1 MRIAVAGSGVSGLV
15 SAWLLAAHH
24 EVVLFEADDRPG
36 GHTNTVDVA
45 LPSGD
50 YAVDTG
56 FIVCNDRTY
65 PNFLRLLDELGV
77 ATQPSAMTF
86 SVSCERTGL
95 EWAGTDLNGVFA
107 QRANAVR
114 PRFLRMLADVA
125 RFGRLGQRRLR
136 SSGQGEDL
144 GTLADFVA
152 EHRFSAA
159 FVDLY
164 LVPLGASIWS
174 AEPAAFDQY
183 PLRPLLA
190 FLDHHGLLDLRTR
203 PQWMTVSGGSR
214 TYVRAIT
221 AELGDRVRLGSPVER
236 VTRSEDKVEVTSRAG
251 TEVFDHVVV
260 AGHSDQALALLGD
273 PTPAEQEVL
282 GAIRYVANEATL
294 HTDRAMLPRSPRAWA
309 AWNYHRLAGDQDQV
323 GGHLR
328 HEPAAA
334 PGCGRA
340 DLRDPEPPRRHRP
353 RDRPRRASTTPIP
366 SMTHPPDAA
375 RRRRDE
381 ISGRN
386 RTSYVGAYWHNGFH
400 EDGVRSAVEACRPLG
415 SRWA

>member
-15 SAWLLAAHH
+15 AAWLLAPRHD
-24 EVVLFEADDRPG
+24 VVLFEADERPG
-36 GHTNTVDVA
+36 GHTNTVDVT

-77 ATQPSAMTF
+77 ATQPSDMTF

-107 QRANAVR
+107 QRANALR
-114 PRFLRMLADVA
+114 PSFLRMLSDVV
-125 RFGRLGQRRLR
+125 RFGRFGQRRLR
-136 SSGQGEDL
+136 DSAQDEDL

-152 EHRFSAA
+152 EHRFSPA

-174 AEPAAFDQY
+174 AEPAAFDRY

-203 PQWMTVSGGSR
+203 PQWMTVTGGSR
-214 TYVRAIT
+214 TYVRAII
-221 AELGDRVRLGSPVER
+221 AELGDRVRLGCPVER
-236 VTRSEDKVEVTSRAG
+236 VTRSEDKVEVESRAG
-251 TEVFDHVVV
+251 AEVFDHLVV

-273 PTPAEQEVL
+273 PTTAETEVL

-309 AWNYHRLAGDQDQV
+309 AWNYHRLAEDQNRVAVTYDMNRLQRLGAAEPICV
-323 GGHLR
+323 TLNR
-328 HEPAAA
+328 HADIDPAAVLQRIDYA
-334 PGCGRA
+334 HPVY
-340 DLRDPEPPRRHRP
+340 DP
-353 RDRPRRASTTPIP
+353 P
-366 SMTHPPDAA
+366 SDAA
-375 RRRRDE
+375 RRRRAE

-400 EDGVRSAVEACRPLG
+400 EDGVRSAVEACGPLG
-415 SRWA
+415 SRWP

>member
-15 SAWLLAAHH
+15 SAWLLAPHH

-65 PNFLRLLDELGV
+65 PNFLRLLDALDV

-136 SSGQGEDL
+136 SSGEGEDL

-221 AELGDRVRLGSPVER
+221 AELGDRVRLGCPVER

-251 TEVFDHVVV
+251 AEVFDHVVV

-309 AWNYHRLAGDQDQV
+309 AWNYHRLGGDQDQV
-323 GGHLR
+323 AVTYDMNRLQRLGAAEPICVTLNR
-328 HEPAAA
+328 HADIDPATVLQRIDYAH
-334 PGCGRA
+334 PVY
-340 DLRDPEPPRRHRP
+340 DP
-353 RDRPRRASTTPIP
+353 P
-366 SMTHPPDAA
+366 SDAA

>member
-77 ATQPSAMTF
+77 ATQPSDMTF

-136 SSGQGEDL
+136 SSGEGEDL

-221 AELGDRVRLGSPVER
+221 AELGDRVRLGCPVER
-236 VTRSEDKVEVTSRAG
+236 VTRSEDKVEVASRAG

-323 GGHLR
+323 AVTYDMNRLQRLGAAEPICVTLNR
-328 HEPAAA
+328 HADIDPATVLARIDYA
-334 PGCGRA
+334 HPVY
-340 DLRDPEPPRRHRP
+340 DP
-353 RDRPRRASTTPIP
+353 P
-366 SMTHPPDAA
+366 SDAA

>member
-77 ATQPSAMTF
+77 ATQPSDMTF

-136 SSGQGEDL
+136 SSGEGEDL

-236 VTRSEDKVEVTSRAG
+236 VTRSEDKVEVASRAG

-323 GGHLR
+323 AVTYDMNRLQRLGAAEPICVTLNR
-328 HEPAAA
+328 HAAIDPAAVLA
-334 PGCGRA
+334 RIDYAHPVY
-340 DLRDPEPPRRHRP
+340 DP
-353 RDRPRRASTTPIP
+353 P
-366 SMTHPPDAA
+366 SDAA

>member
-65 PNFLRLLDELGV
+65 PNFLRLLDELDV
-77 ATQPSAMTF
+77 ATQPSDMTF

-136 SSGQGEDL
+136 SSGEGEDL

-174 AEPAAFDQY
+174 AEPATFDQY

-203 PQWMTVSGGSR
+203 PQWMTVRGGSR

-221 AELGDRVRLGSPVER
+221 AELGDRVRLGCPVER
-236 VTRSEDKVEVTSRAG
+236 VTRSEDKVEVASRAG
-251 TEVFDHVVV
+251 AEVFDHVVV

-323 GGHLR
+323 AVTYDMNRLQRLGAVEPICVTLNR
-328 HEPAAA
+328 HADIDPATVLARIDYA
-334 PGCGRA
+334 HPVY
-340 DLRDPEPPRRHRP
+340 DP
-353 RDRPRRASTTPIP
+353 P
-366 SMTHPPDAA
+366 SDAA

-386 RTSYVGAYWHNGFH
+386 RTSYVGASWHNGFH

>member
-15 SAWLLAAHH
+15 AAWLLAPGHD
-24 EVVLFEADDRPG
+24 VVLFEADPRPG
-36 GHTNTVDVA
+36 GHTNTVDIS

-77 ATQPSAMTF
+77 ATQPSDMSF

-95 EWAGTDLNGVFA
+95 EWAGTDLNGLFA
-107 QRANAVR
+107 QRVNAVR
-114 PRFLRMLADVA
+114 PRFVRMLADVV
-125 RFGRLGQRRLR
+125 RFGHLGRRRLR
-136 SSGQGEDL
+136 DAAPTDDL

-152 EHRFSAA
+152 EHRFSPT

-164 LVPLGASIWS
+164 LIPLGASIWS
-174 AEPAAFDQY
+174 AEPASFDRY

-203 PQWMTVSGGSR
+203 PQWMTITGGAR
-214 TYVRAIT
+214 TYVRTIT
-221 AELGDRVRLGSPVER
+221 DELGDRVRLGCPVEQ
-236 VTRSEDKVEVTSRAG
+236 VTRSEAKVEIRSRAG

-273 PTPAEQEVL
+273 PTDAELEVL
-282 GAIRYVANEATL
+282 GAIGYVANEATL

-309 AWNYHRLAGDQDQV
+309 AWNYHRLAADQDRVAVTYDMNRLQRLGATEPICV
-323 GGHLR
+323 TLNR
-328 HEPAAA
+328 HADIDPATVLERIDYAH
-334 PGCGRA
+334 PVY
-340 DLRDPEPPRRHRP
+340 DP
-353 RDRPRRASTTPIP
+353 AS
-366 SMTHPPDAA
+366 DAA
-375 RRRRDE
+375 RRRRSE

-415 SRWA
+415 SRWP

>member
-15 SAWLLAAHH
+15 SAWLLAPRHD
-24 EVVLFEADDRPG
+24 VVLFEADARPG
-36 GHTNTVDVA
+36 GHTNTVDVS

-77 ATQPSAMTF
+77 ATQPSDMTF

-107 QRANAVR
+107 QRANALR
-114 PRFLRMLADVA
+114 PSFLRMLSDVV

-136 SSGQGEDL
+136 ASAQDEDL

-152 EHRFSAA
+152 EHRFSSA

-174 AEPAAFDQY
+174 AEPAAFDRY

-203 PQWMTVSGGSR
+203 PQWMTVTGGSR

-221 AELGDRVRLGSPVER
+221 AELGDRVRLGCPVER
-236 VTRSEDKVEVTSRAG
+236 VTRSEDKVEVESRAG
-251 TEVFDHVVV
+251 AEVFDHLVV

-273 PTPAEQEVL
+273 PTPAETEVL

-309 AWNYHRLAGDQDQV
+309 AWNYHRLAADQDRVAVTYDMNRLQRLGAAEPICV
-323 GGHLR
+323 TLNR
-328 HEPAAA
+328 HVDIDPAAVLQRIDYA
-334 PGCGRA
+334 HPVY
-340 DLRDPEPPRRHRP
+340 DP
-353 RDRPRRASTTPIP
+353 P
-366 SMTHPPDAA
+366 SDAA
-375 RRRRDE
+375 RRRRGE

-400 EDGVRSAVEACRPLG
+400 EDGVGSAVEACGPLG
-415 SRWA
+415 SRWP

>member
-1 MRIAVAGSGVSGLV
+1 MRIAVAGSGVSGLA
-15 SAWLLAAHH
+15 SAWLLAPEHD
-24 EVVLFEADDRPG
+24 VVLFEADARPG
-36 GHTNTVDVA
+36 GHTNTVDVR

-77 ATQPSAMTF
+77 ATQPSEMSF

-107 QRANAVR
+107 QRANALR
-114 PRFLRMLADVA
+114 PRFWRMVVDVV
-125 RFGRLGQRRLR
+125 RFGRAGQALLR
-136 SSGQGEDL
+136 ETTADEDL

-152 EHRFSAA
+152 RHRFSDA

-164 LVPLGASIWS
+164 LVPLGAAVWS
-174 AEPAAFDQY
+174 APPAAFDRY

-190 FLDHHGLLDLRTR
+190 FLDNHGLLDLRRR
-203 PQWMTVSGGSR
+203 PQWMTVSGGAR

-221 AELGDRVRLGSPVER
+221 AELGDRVRLGCPVEGL
-236 VTRSEDKVEVTSRAG
+236 TRSEDKVEVRSRAG

-260 AGHSDQALALLGD
+260 ATHGDQALALLDD
-273 PTPAEQEVL
+273 PTPAEHEVL
-282 GAIRYVANEATL
+282 GPMRFVANQATL
-294 HTDRAMLPRSPRAWA
+294 HTDRRLLPRSERAWA
-309 AWNYHRLAGDQDQV
+309 AWNYHRLDGDGDRVAVTYDLNRLQRL
-323 GGHLR
+323 GAT
-328 HEPAAA
+328 EPV
-334 PGCGRA
+334 CVTLNR
-340 DLRDPEPPRRHRP
+340 RDAIDPATVLAEFDYAHPVYDP
-353 RDRPRRASTTPIP
+353 AS
-366 SMTHPPDAA
+366 DAA
-375 RRRRDE
+375 RRRRHE

-400 EDGVRSAVEACRPLG
+400 EDGVRSAVEACRALG
-415 SRWA
+415 SRWR

>member
-15 SAWLLAAHH
+15 SAWLLAPHH
-24 EVVLFEADDRPG
+24 DVVLFEADDRPG
-36 GHTNTVDVA
+36 GHTNTVDIH
-45 LPSGD
+45 LPTGD
-50 YAVDTG
+50 HAVDTG

-86 SVSCERTGL
+86 SVSDAVTGI

-107 QRANAVR
+107 QRRNLVR
-114 PRFLRMLADVA
+114 PAFLRLMADVA
-125 RFGRLGQRRLR
+125 RFGRVGRRTLR
-136 SSGQGEDL
+136 EAGEGVDL

-152 EHRFSAA
+152 EHRFSSA

-174 AEPAAFDQY
+174 AEPTTFDRY

-190 FLDHHGLLDLRTR
+190 FLDHHGLLDLRQR
-203 PQWMTVSGGSR
+203 PQWMTVSGGAR
-214 TYVRAIT
+214 TYVEAIT
-221 AELGDRVRLGSPVER
+221 AELDDRVRLGCPVEGLS
-236 VTRSEDKVEVTSRAG
+236 RSSAKVEVRSRAG

-260 AGHSDQALALLGD
+260 ATHSDQALALLDD
-273 PTPAEQEVL
+273 PTDAEREVL

-294 HTDRAMLPRSPRAWA
+294 HTDRRMLPANPRAWA
-309 AWNYHRLAGDQDQV
+309 AWNYHR
-323 GGHLR
+323 
-328 HEPAAA
+328 PA
-334 PGCGRA
+334 
-340 DLRDPEPPRRHRP
+340 RP
-353 RDRPRRASTTPIP
+353 RDGVAVTYDLNRLQRLGAPQPICVTLNRGDEIDPTTVHQRIPYAHPVYDPAS
-366 SMTHPPDAA
+366 DGA
-375 RRRRDE
+375 RRRRAE
-381 ISGRN
+381 VSGAN

-415 SRWA
+415 SRWR

>member
-65 PNFLRLLDELGV
+65 PNFLRLLDELDV

-236 VTRSEDKVEVTSRAG
+236 VTRSEDKVEVASRAG

-309 AWNYHRLAGDQDQV
+309 AWNYHRLVGDQDRVAVTYDMNRLQRLGAAEPICV
-323 GGHLR
+323 TLNR
-328 HEPAAA
+328 HADIDPATVLARIDYA
-334 PGCGRA
+334 HPVY
-340 DLRDPEPPRRHRP
+340 DP
-353 RDRPRRASTTPIP
+353 P
-366 SMTHPPDAA
+366 SDAA

-415 SRWA
+415 SRWP